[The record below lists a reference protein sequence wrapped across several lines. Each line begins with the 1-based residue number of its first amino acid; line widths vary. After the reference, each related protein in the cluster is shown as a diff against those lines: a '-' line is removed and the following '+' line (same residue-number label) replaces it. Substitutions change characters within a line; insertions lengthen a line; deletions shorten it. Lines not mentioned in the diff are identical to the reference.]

1 MSTKHNVNHKAKFG
15 RGNSNYAQRLL
26 DRGLSRTPVMR
37 DFIGV
42 KPQNEQGD
50 KYAAQKRRAA

>member
-15 RGNSNYAQRLL
+15 RGNSNYQERLR

-42 KPQNEQGD
+42 KPQETAHD
-50 KYAAQKRRAA
+50 KYANRKRRA